1 MAAGTEHEEP
11 PPVAMMGLITGY
23 WISQAVG
30 AVARLGVADR
40 LAHGPRTCDEL
51 APEVGA
57 DPQALYRVLR
67 LLASI
72 GVFVQAA
79 PRSFELTALG
89 ETLRSDTPGSVRNF
103 AITETA
109 PGHWQPWGRLD
120 ESIRTGQPMARAAL
134 GMELFEWYA
143 QNPG

>member
-1 MAAGTEHEEP
+1 MAAGTEHEVP

-40 LAHGPRTCDEL
+40 LANGPRTCEEL
-51 APEVGA
+51 AREVGA
-57 DPQALYRVLR
+57 DPQTLYRVLR

-79 PRSFELTALG
+79 PRSFALTELG

-109 PGHWQPWGRLD
+109 PSYRQILV
-120 ESIRTGQPMARAAL
+120 TA
-134 GMELFEWYA
+134 
-143 QNPG
+143 